1 MLRTFL
7 NCPHGYIVVNL
18 WPWVSVVQ
26 QGVANMTREELLSCM
41 REAAEA
47 LAEFRHLLP
56 EHSREAND
64 QVTEAR
70 EHFDHA
76 IAILEARGFGGRL
89 MRLAD

>member
-1 MLRTFL
+1 
-7 NCPHGYIVVNL
+7 
-18 WPWVSVVQ
+18 
-26 QGVANMTREELLSCM
+26 M